1 MKYPLLTLLFIVS
14 GCSSTWESSSA
25 VATRGSSEQRKIVAA
40 SAERAESLNGDEVFL
55 LIYREGGFVG
65 SATAWPVRYNGAKIG
80 ALKNGSFIAIKTNA
94 GIKTLTPESH
104 LGIYSEG
111 VEQFELNAD
120 AGRTYYLKHGPD
132 SIYTSKVKIRQ
143 VPAAKASAEIA
154 KYSLVK
160 VINEYKA
167 SAVKSEGSISSI
179 SGRVFIERG
188 IKTLPAKPGSR
199 LYVGDK
205 VNVEEGSKADI
216 IVRGGL
222 IKLTEKMSFQIPD
235 APNAAP
241 PPGMASKAWIKIK
254 KLLKGENFELQEASS
269 TGGVRG

>member
-1 MKYPLLTLLFIVS
+1 M
-14 GCSSTWESSSA
+14 
-25 VATRGSSEQRKIVAA
+25 
-40 SAERAESLNGDEVFL
+40 FL

-94 GIKTLTPESH
+94 GSKTLTPESH

-160 VINEYKA
+160 VVNEYKA
-167 SAVKSEGSISSI
+167 SAANSADRVSSVK
-179 SGRVFIERG
+179 GRVFIERG
-188 IKTLPAKPGSR
+188 IKTLPAKPGS
-199 LYVGDK
+199 LLLAGDK
-205 VNVEEGSKADI
+205 INVHEGSRAEI

-222 IKLTEKMSFQIPD
+222 LKITEKTSFQVPD
-235 APNAAP
+235 APQATS

-254 KLLKGENFELQEASS
+254 KLLEGENFELKGATS